1 MNAVRMQVGQTGCST
16 EMKKT
21 SVFHFVSRLA
31 LLLHWI
37 YHRFFWLF
45 CGGVLLTLLL
55 VVLWFWR
62 GAHYLIIETEIAPSD
77 VIIVLGGKTERLREG
92 VQLYHQGY
100 APHLLITGGGQPLRL
115 AHTHLNW
122 GHIMR
127 KAARIEGIPPE
138 AIFIEMESTSTY
150 EDAVNSRRIV
160 QAQGWMSAIVVS
172 SIYHMR
178 RSRMIFEKV
187 YTDGSFRLQYHPAPS
202 DIFQP
207 NGWWKRER
215 DMINV
220 VSEYIKLVLYRIKY

>member
-1 MNAVRMQVGQTGCST
+1 MGQTGCST

-31 LLLHWI
+31 SLLHWI

-45 CGGVLLTLLL
+45 CGAMLLTLLL
-55 VVLWFWR
+55 VVLWLWR

-100 APHLLITGGGQPLRL
+100 APHLLITGGGWPLRL
-115 AHTHLNW
+115 AHTHLRW
-122 GHIMR
+122 GDIMR
-127 KAARIEGIPPE
+127 DAAQIEGIPPE
-138 AIFIEMESTSTY
+138 AIFVEMESTSTY

-160 QAQGWMSAIVVS
+160 QAQGWTSAIVLS

-178 RSRMIFEKV
+178 RSRMSLRRFMRAAGFACNTILHRQI
-187 YTDGSFRLQYHPAPS
+187 YIAPMGGGSV
-202 DIFQP
+202 
-207 NGWWKRER
+207 KR
-215 DMINV
+215 IWFKCFL
-220 VSEYIKLVLYRIKY
+220 SISSC